1 MMRLLSAALLTLAA
15 AACSSH
21 VDRPN
26 PTAAQVVP
34 PERTAVAAA
43 VTAPATETAAT
54 ETTASSSAVETTA
67 SNQPADD
74 EGVICRTETV
84 TGSHFPVRICTTRKQ
99 REETRRASEELL
111 RDTLRQPTSP
121 GPVAGQGG
129 N

>member
-1 MMRLLSAALLTLAA
+1 MMRLLSPALLALAA
-15 AACSSH
+15 AACASH

-26 PTAAQVVP
+26 ATAARVVP
-34 PERTAVAAA
+34 PESAAVAAA
-43 VTAPATETAAT
+43 ASDPATGTAASRPAA
-54 ETTASSSAVETTA
+54 EKVASDRA
-67 SNQPADD
+67 ADD

-84 TGSHFPVRICTTRKQ
+84 TGSHFPVRVCTTRKQ

-121 GPVAGQGG
+121 GPVTGQGG